1 MPFLFH
7 SFFCYASIY
16 YNLLLLIKS
25 FYFSCSDLEKCTD
38 TTKET
43 TDKST
48 ELFPVIGKVK
58 KGIGRRLQ
66 APLPKWFQDYY
77 PFSKDVSAIDYKVD
91 CLNHLLE
98 EKVLDICKKSIE
110 NFFPVQRAA
119 IPVIIDVLSCNNFH
133 RGRDVCVSSPTGS
146 GKTLSFVI
154 PIVQTLINRVE
165 VKLRAIIILPVR
177 DLAQQVY
184 KVLED
189 FAKPCGLKATLSVGH
204 RSFQED
210 LNCIIKEVS
219 PGKYRWLI
227 DVLVTTPSRL
237 IDLIHNCAGFDL
249 SSLQILVLDEVDR
262 LLDFDIEYNLVQEID
277 EAVYGAKGR
286 VPCLCCSTETLD
298 SSKGIRGCTCL
309 VSGCSF
315 QNYSPSW
322 QPYIK
327 LIFSATLAKDTDNL
341 FKLNLFKPIV
351 LMGIDSN
358 NPTEAPLSKEKD
370 VHKMAKN
377 ILPAELKEKF
387 LIVPSMKKPLAF
399 WYMITNLKY
408 RRVLCFTRTIKHSR
422 LLTDILKKVD
432 SLKVFNISSKLSDE
446 SRSKVIE
453 KFKNGDYDIIITTD
467 IMARGI
473 DIEGIDYVISY
484 DVPFDEI
491 QYVHRVG
498 RTARAGRPGTAITI
512 LSHDQVKRFHILMR
526 KIHLKE
532 DLKTKITKMNIET
545 RKLNKL
551 KSKFRKASNLLR
563 QENNLETWK
572 KVKRKKAIAWKALGA
587 NKQSESSDKS
597 LKQKQAK

>member
-1 MPFLFH
+1 M
-7 SFFCYASIY
+7 
-16 YNLLLLIKS
+16 
-25 FYFSCSDLEKCTD
+25 
-38 TTKET
+38 
-43 TDKST
+43 
-48 ELFPVIGKVK
+48 IGKVK
-58 KGIGRRLQ
+58 KGVGRRLQ

-77 PFSKDVSAIDYKVD
+77 PFSKDLGANEYQVD
-91 CLNHLLE
+91 CLSHLLDL
-98 EKVLDICKKSIE
+98 KVLEVCKQSIE

-119 IPVIIDVLSCNNFH
+119 IPVILDVLTCNNFH
-133 RGRDVCVSSPTGS
+133 RGRDVCVSSATGS
-146 GKTLSFVI
+146 GKTLSFII
-154 PIVQTLINRVE
+154 PIIQTLVNRVKI
-165 VKLRAIIILPVR
+165 KLSAIIILPVR

-189 FAKPCGLKATLSVGH
+189 FAKPCGLKTTLSVGH

-210 LNCIIKEVS
+210 MNCIVKQVA

-237 IDLIHNCAGFDL
+237 IDLIHNCSGFDL

-262 LLDFDIEYNLVQEID
+262 LLDFDIEYNLIKEID

-358 NPTEAPLSKEKD
+358 NPTEDSLSTEQD

-387 LIVPSMKKPLAF
+387 LIVSSMRKPLAF

-422 LLTDILKKVD
+422 LLTDILKEAD
-432 SLKVFNISSKLSDE
+432 DLKVFNISSKLSDE
-446 SRSKVIE
+446 SRSKIIE
-453 KFKNGDYDIIITTD
+453 KFKNGEYDIIITTD

-512 LSHDQVKRFHILMR
+512 LSHDQVQRFHILMR

-551 KSKFRKASNLLR
+551 RSRFRKASNLLR
-563 QENNLETWK
+563 QKNNLETWK

-587 NKQSESSDKS
+587 NKSSESSDKR
-597 LKQKQAK
+597 LKQSQVK